1 MTKIRERKIGQ
12 ATRDAYG
19 EVLVELGKGNRDIVV
34 LDADLSKSTKT
45 GLFGKE
51 FPDRFFNCGIQ
62 EANMV
67 GMAAGMAY
75 CGKIPFV
82 SSFACFLTCKGYDQ
96 MRMSVAFPSANV
108 KIVTSHG
115 GISVGEDGVSQQS
128 IEDFALMTALPNFLV
143 MVPSDGFSTKQIV
156 KLAAAHNGPVYI
168 RCGRPKVPIVYENGA
183 DPRQFQIGKGVV
195 LEEGKDVTILA
206 CGITVFEAL
215 QAAQMLSSSG
225 IQATVVDMHTIKPLD
240 TRLVET
246 LAKKTGAMVVCEE
259 HSFYGGLFATVSE
272 TVAQTHPVPIES
284 IAIQDT
290 FAESGT
296 PDELIEHYKLS
307 AVYIAEAAKK
317 VVRRK

>member
-1 MTKIRERKIGQ
+1 MLKIREKKMGQ

-19 EVLVELGKGNRDIVV
+19 EALVELGKENRDVVV

-67 GMAAGMAY
+67 GVAAGMAY

-96 MRMSVAFPSANV
+96 MRMSIAYPNANV

-128 IEDFALMTALPNFLV
+128 IEDFALMTALPNFSV
-143 MVPSDGFSTKQIV
+143 IVPSDGFSTKKLV

-168 RCGRPKVPIVYENGA
+168 RCGRPKVPVIYENGA
-183 DPRQFQIGKGVV
+183 NNSFQIGKGIV

-215 QAAQMLSSSG
+215 QAAQTLASAG

-240 TRLVET
+240 VRLVET

-272 TVAQTHPVPIES
+272 TVAQTHPVPIETVS
-284 IAIQDT
+284 INDT
-290 FAESGT
+290 FAESGA

-307 AVYIAEAAKK
+307 ASHIVEAAKK